1 MGKYI
6 LDESSASAHD
16 GGVVRCKPV
25 VLWDDP
31 YNPAPENAL
40 EFRLIYDGQLL
51 GAGKNDTRSLHKHEI
66 RKVFHNQLFDLW
78 AKNHSLNAWE
88 LNNEQNIRE
97 RACVVLANRFVF
109 NGIRF
114 VPLSWDG
121 LGLAC
126 KLDILMLRPDQPGQT
141 LMQSG
146 DIDNRLK
153 TLFDALR
160 LPKMGEQCPVEDS
173 PNPFFCLLEDD
184 SLINHLSVTTDMLLG
199 ASHKNNVRLI
209 ITVTMWPIRSMMHNF
224 GVF

>member
-1 MGKYI
+1 MNSVI
-6 LDESSASAHD
+6 LLA
-16 GGVVRCKPV
+16 
-25 VLWDDP
+25 DP
-31 YNPAPENAL
+31 YNIALEDAL
-40 EFRLIYDGQLL
+40 EFHLTYDGPLL
-51 GAGKNDTRSLHKHEI
+51 GASRNDTRSSHKHDV
-66 RKVFHNQLFDLW
+66 RKALHSQLFDLW
-78 AKNHSLNAWE
+78 SKNHSLNAWK
-88 LNNEQNIRE
+88 LNNEKNIRE
-97 RACVVLANRFVF
+97 KACVVLANRFLL

-160 LPKMGEQCPVEDS
+160 IPKIGECCPVEDS

-199 ASHKNNVRLI
+199 ANDVNDVRLV
-209 ITVTMWPIRSMMHNF
+209 ITVTMWPIRSMLHNV

>member
-1 MGKYI
+1 
-6 LDESSASAHD
+6 
-16 GGVVRCKPV
+16 
-25 VLWDDP
+25 
-31 YNPAPENAL
+31 L
-40 EFRLIYDGQLL
+40 EFHLTYNGPLL
-51 GAGKNDTRSLHKHEI
+51 GAGKNDTRSSHKHDV
-66 RKVFHNQLFDLW
+66 RKALHPQLFDLW

-88 LNNEQNIRE
+88 LTNEQKKRE

-121 LGLAC
+121 LGVAC

-160 LPKMGEQCPVEDS
+160 IPKVGEICPEENS
-173 PNPFFCLLEDD
+173 PNPLFCLLEDD

-199 ASHKNNVRLI
+199 EHGKHDVRI
-209 ITVTMWPIRSMMHNF
+209 VITVTMWPIRSMMHNV

>member
-1 MGKYI
+1 VSSVI
-6 LDESSASAHD
+6 L
-16 GGVVRCKPV
+16 
-25 VLWDDP
+25 LNDP
-31 YNPAPENAL
+31 YNIAPEDAL
-40 EFRLIYDGQLL
+40 EFRLIYDGPLL
-51 GAGKNDTRSLHKHEI
+51 GASRNDTRSDHKHNV
-66 RKVFHNQLFDLW
+66 RKALHSQLFDLW
-78 AKNHSLNAWE
+78 AKNHSLNVWE
-88 LNNEQNIRE
+88 LNNERGIRE
-97 RACVVLANRFVF
+97 RECVALANRFVL

-121 LGLAC
+121 LGVAC

-160 LPKMGEQCPVEDS
+160 IPKVGEYCPVEDS

-184 SLINHLSVTTDMLLG
+184 SLINHLSVTTDMLFG
-199 ASHKNNVRLI
+199 EHGKHDVRLV

>member
-1 MGKYI
+1 M
-6 LDESSASAHD
+6 SS
-16 GGVVRCKPV
+16 V
-25 VLWDDP
+25 VLLDDP
-31 YNPAPENAL
+31 YNIAPEDSL
-40 EFRLIYDGQLL
+40 EFRLIYDGLLL
-51 GAGKNDTRSLHKHEI
+51 GASRNDTRSQHKHDV
-66 RKVFHNQLFDLW
+66 RKALHSQLFDLW
-78 AKNHSLNAWE
+78 SKNHSLNAWE

-97 RACVVLANRFVF
+97 RACVVLANRFVL
-109 NGIRF
+109 NGVRF

-121 LGLAC
+121 LGIAC

-160 LPKMGEQCPVEDS
+160 IPKVGEFCPVENT

-184 SLINHLSVTTDMLLG
+184 SLINSLSVTTDLLLG
-199 ASHKNNVRLI
+199 ANDVNDVRLV
-209 ITVTMWPIRSMMHNF
+209 ITVTMWPIRSMLHNV

>member
-1 MGKYI
+1 MNSVI
-6 LDESSASAHD
+6 
-16 GGVVRCKPV
+16 
-25 VLWDDP
+25 VLDDP
-31 YNPAPENAL
+31 YNIAPEGAV
-40 EFRLIYDGQLL
+40 EFHLTYDGPLL
-51 GAGKNDTRSLHKHEI
+51 GASRNDTRSSHKHEV
-66 RKVFHNQLFDLW
+66 RKALHPQLFDLW
-78 AKNHSLNAWE
+78 SKNHSLNAWE
-88 LNNEQNIRE
+88 LNNEQNVRE

-153 TLFDALR
+153 TLFDAMR
-160 LPKMGEQCPVEDS
+160 IPKIGECCPVEDS
-173 PNPFFCLLEDD
+173 PSPLFCLLEDD
-184 SLINHLSVTTDMLLG
+184 SLINHLSVTTDILLG
-199 ASHKNNVRLI
+199 AKDVNEVRLI

>member
-1 MGKYI
+1 VNSVI
-6 LDESSASAHD
+6 L
-16 GGVVRCKPV
+16 
-25 VLWDDP
+25 LDDP
-31 YNPAPENAL
+31 YNIAPEDAL
-40 EFRLIYDGQLL
+40 EFRLIYDGALY
-51 GAGKNDTRSLHKHEI
+51 GASGGNTRTQHKHDV
-66 RKVFHNQLFDLW
+66 RKALHSQLFDLW
-78 AKNHSLNAWE
+78 AKNPSLNVWE
-88 LNNEQNIRE
+88 LTNEQNKRE
-97 RACVVLANRFVF
+97 RACIVLANRFVL

-121 LGLAC
+121 LGIAC

-160 LPKMGEQCPVEDS
+160 IPKVGEYCPVKDT

-199 ASHKNNVRLI
+199 ANDVNNVQLV

>member
-1 MGKYI
+1 MSHAI
-6 LDESSASAHD
+6 LLA
-16 GGVVRCKPV
+16 
-25 VLWDDP
+25 DP
-31 YNPAPENAL
+31 YNIAPENTL
-40 EFRLIYDGQLL
+40 EFRLIYDGALL
-51 GAGKNDTRSLHKHEI
+51 GASGSNTRTQHKHDV
-66 RKVFHNQLFDLW
+66 RKALHSQLFDLW

-97 RACVVLANRFVF
+97 RACIVLANRFVL

-121 LGLAC
+121 LGVAC

-153 TLFDALR
+153 TLLDALR
-160 LPKMGEQCPVEDS
+160 IPKVGEYCPVEDT

-184 SLINHLSVTTDMLLG
+184 SLINHLSVTTDFLLG
-199 ASHKNNVRLI
+199 ANNVNDVRMI
-209 ITVTMWPIRSMMHNF
+209 VTVNMWPIRSMLHNF